1 MEAVG
6 TFNEGLARYRDAH
19 FEEAARWFEEALKAN
34 RGDSRAAMYIERC
47 ATLAGN
53 PPPADWDG
61 T

>member
-34 RGDSRAAMYIERC
+34 RGDSRAAWI
-47 ATLAGN
+47 
-53 PPPADWDG
+53 PWPVPASSG
-61 T
+61 RA